1 MFFEIRKFPIFG
13 KVDVFSTKNDN
24 FSKNYGQKLFPQNL
38 KMDQIKEWKL
48 TVLNNRCAVQKK
60 WKWTSKIEWLWTILN
75 VGLKSSLHYL
85 LSIFELSAWIHRTA
99 NFHVKDSHLWSID
112 YIRDSDRLY
121 SLLETIQFKSRPCT
135 LEWTVYSHIDRWH
148 SSVRQS
154 TLPQESWVRTV
165 HYY

>member
-1 MFFEIRKFPIFG
+1 
-13 KVDVFSTKNDN
+13 
-24 FSKNYGQKLFPQNL
+24 
-38 KMDQIKEWKL
+38 MDQIKEWKL

-75 VGLKSSLHYL
+75 VGLKSSLHYMYL
-85 LSIFELSAWIHRTA
+85 LSVFELSAWIHRTA

-121 SLLETIQFKSRPCT
+121 SLLETIQFKSRPMDSQAMHSRMDR
-135 LEWTVYSHIDRWH
+135 LVNGVYSQIDRWL
-148 SSVRQS
+148 SSGRQS
-154 TLPQESWVRTV
+154 TLPQGSWVRTV